1 MPETAPFSRL
11 YPIVDATLA
20 GDEDAAVSAVL
31 SFARAGLRTVQLR
44 AKSSSAEAFW
54 RMSVKALTMIRGT
67 GARLIVNDRADVAL
81 LAQADGVHVG
91 QDDLSAEA
99 TRRIV
104 GPGRIIGLST
114 HSAEQARDAGGAPI
128 DYVAIGPIFDT
139 ATKTSGIPPLG
150 LEGVRAARRVVKKPL
165 VAIGGITLDRAP
177 SVLTAGADGVAVV
190 SALWSPIAERRD
202 DMVRQWVRVT
212 ES

>member
-20 GDEDAAVSAVL
+20 GDEDAAVWAVL

-54 RMSVKALTMIRGT
+54 RMAVKALAAIRGT

-91 QDDLSAEA
+91 RDDLSAEA
-99 TRRIV
+99 TRRVV

-114 HSAEQARDAGGAPI
+114 HSEEQAREADRATI
-128 DYVAIGPIFDT
+128 DYVAIGPIFET
-139 ATKTSGIPPLG
+139 TTKTSDVPPLG
-150 LEGVRAARRVVKKPL
+150 LEGVRAARRVVRKPL

-190 SALWSPIAERRD
+190 SALWSGSADRREYLL
-202 DMVRQWVRVT
+202 RQWIQVT
-212 ES
+212 GN